1 MNKTFKEALNDTEI
15 RASIPEEVLGD
26 LLICASANDTD
37 SAKQIIDGYLAYR
50 YSLTLDWLYS
60 LLNPPVIIVR
70 VSHSVNGRRISYN
83 AN

>member
-26 LLICASANDTD
+26 LLICANANDTE
-37 SAKQIIDGYLAYR
+37 SAKQIIDGYLAHR

-60 LLNPPVIIVR
+60 LLNPPVIVVR
-70 VSHSVNGRRISYN
+70 VSHSVNGRNISYN

>member
-70 VSHSVNGRRISYN
+70 VSHSVNGRNISYN

>member
-26 LLICASANDTD
+26 LLICASANDTE

-70 VSHSVNGRRISYN
+70 VSHSVNGRYISYN